1 MVAHKTVI
9 CRLFTFLLFFVGNVA
24 SAEDLATVTVP
35 LRVDQGVIFFDV
47 TVDGKGPFAF
57 ILDPAAEGGITA
69 DTLHQLGRSETDT
82 AKVDVSIGALH
93 LGTLP
98 LRVFDGDGAY
108 LDPKHDPAVGPIAGT
123 LGPELLARYAMRLDY
138 GHATLG
144 FTPLA
149 AFQYR
154 GKGTALPMVFHDVM
168 PLISASAD
176 GVSGLFAYDVR
187 APGRLML
194 FHPFLEH
201 NGFLARYGVQPDAA
215 HPSIPGVLHSLE
227 LAGAPLQDQPT
238 SFAGY
243 TSGKFA
249 ATDEAGVLGYDV
261 LSQFV
266 TTVDY
271 RHKLI
276 YFEPLTPHD

>member
-1 MVAHKTVI
+1 MFRTLA
-9 CRLFTFLLFFVGNVA
+9 LLLVPSLLVSGLA
-24 SAEDLATVTVP
+24 RAEEPATVTVP
-35 LRVDQGVIFFDV
+35 LRVDHGVIFFDV

-57 ILDPAAEGGITA
+57 ILDPGAEGGITG
-69 DTLHQLGRSETDT
+69 DTLHQLGRKDADT
-82 AKVDVSIGALH
+82 AKVDVTVGTLH
-93 LGTLP
+93 FGTLP

-108 LDPKHDPAVGPIAGT
+108 LAPKHDPAAGPIAGT

-138 GHATLG
+138 GHATLS

-149 AFQYR
+149 DFQYR
-154 GKGTALPMVFHDVM
+154 GKGTALPVVFHDVM
-168 PLISASAD
+168 PLISAAAD

-194 FHPFLEH
+194 FHPFLER

-215 HPSIPGVLHSLE
+215 HPSIPGVLHRLD
-227 LAGAPLQDQPT
+227 LAGVTLQEQPAN
-238 SFAGY
+238 FAGY
-243 TSGKFA
+243 TTGKFA

-261 LSQFV
+261 LSQFI

-271 RHKLI
+271 RRKLI
-276 YFEPLTPHD
+276 YFEPSASHD